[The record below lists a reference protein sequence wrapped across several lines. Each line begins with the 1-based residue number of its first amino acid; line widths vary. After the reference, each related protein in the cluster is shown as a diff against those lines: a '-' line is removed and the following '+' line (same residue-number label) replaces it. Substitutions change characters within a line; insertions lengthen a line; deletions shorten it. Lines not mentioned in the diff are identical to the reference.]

1 MVCDSVSPLLKQTV
15 MIIDNLKSSA
25 LYEHIN
31 PYFKQAF
38 DYLKSLDINQLEA
51 GKTVLDGD
59 NLIFNVSDTN
69 LKTIDNAK
77 LEVHDKYIDIQV
89 PITQAEGFG
98 WMHRSELKE
107 ETAPYNSEKDIQ
119 FFEDKAKLFFTL
131 QPGDFAIF
139 FPEDGHAPCIGEG
152 AIRKIVIKVK
162 VA

>member
-1 MVCDSVSPLLKQTV
+1 

-25 LYEHIN
+25 LYEHMN

-38 DYLKSLDINQLEA
+38 DHLKSIDIYSLEA

-69 LKTIDNAK
+69 LKTVDNAK
-77 LEVHDKYIDIQV
+77 LEVHDNYIDIQV
-89 PITQAEGFG
+89 PISQPEGFG
-98 WMHRSELKE
+98 WTHRSELSQEK
-107 ETAPYNSEKDIQ
+107 APYNPEKDIQ
-119 FFEDKAKLFFTL
+119 FFEDQAKLFFTL

-152 AIRKIVIKVK
+152 PIRKIVIKVK